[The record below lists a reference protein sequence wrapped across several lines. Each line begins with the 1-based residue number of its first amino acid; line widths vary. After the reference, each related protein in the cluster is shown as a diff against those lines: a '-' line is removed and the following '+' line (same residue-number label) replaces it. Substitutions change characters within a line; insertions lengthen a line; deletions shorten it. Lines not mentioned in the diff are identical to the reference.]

1 LVIENVNPAEV
12 DVVEENVGVGASGGS
27 DTVKAKVADEL
38 PPPFVA
44 VIVYVV
50 DARVAVGVPVIKPV
64 EVEKLSP
71 AARVDGFI
79 E

>member
-1 LVIENVNPAEV
+1 LVIENVNPTAV
-12 DVVEENVGVGASGGS
+12 DVVSENVGVGASGGS
-27 DTVKAKVADEL
+27 ITVKANVSDEL

-50 DARVAVGVPVIKPV
+50 EARVAVGVPVIKPV

-71 AARVDGFI
+71 AARVDGLI